1 MDVAGFL
8 RDMQALPGYG
18 GQIAHV
24 RSIPEREP
32 VYGELREP
40 LSAPLLGALRRAG
53 IESLYSHQAEAIDAV
68 RDGHNV
74 IVSTPSA
81 SGKSLCYD
89 LPVLDALTRDRSARA
104 LFLFPTKALARDQ
117 SRGIADLSPPGRIRH
132 DVFDGDTPVQDR
144 ARIRRGS
151 RLVIT
156 NPDMLH
162 RGILPN
168 HQAWYELLRRLR
180 FVVVDEAHAY
190 RGVFGSQVANVL
202 RRLRRLC
209 DRFGADPQFVMC
221 SATLANP
228 DEHAERLTGL
238 PFRVID
244 DDGAPFGGKDFV
256 LWNPPMTDAA
266 NGTRRS
272 TIDEAALLLSELMQ
286 REVRTL
292 AFVRS
297 RQGAELLT
305 IRARARLAEL
315 DASLTGNVATYR
327 GSYLPEDRRRVERDL
342 FEGRLT
348 ALAATSAMELGIDV
362 GDLDATVLT
371 GYPGSVAS
379 TWQQAGRSGRRGYRA
394 LSVLV
399 AQDDPLDQYL
409 MRHPDSF
416 FGQAHESARISPENP
431 YVLKPQLLCAAYEA
445 PLIENDVELFGP
457 DLPRAGGGA
466 GGGRLPA
473 DAPGPPAPR
482 GSRRVPGGR
491 GRHQVELGRLLH
503 ARGRPVRRGAG
514 DGRRGYG
521 LHAAIPRCRLH
532 APGGRLPGRGA
543 RPGDADRL
551 RASGRRPLLHPGAAP
566 DRDPRAEHLLEQA
579 GRLIHRPPGGGIGL
593 DDRGCPSAAAPARR
607 TRRWARSRST
617 CRRRATTP
625 SPLWLDIPPDTLA
638 AVRYEGRDLAG
649 GLHAMEHAAIGL
661 LPLFAL
667 CDRND
672 IGGLSTP
679 LHPDTGLPQVFIHDG
694 HPGGVGI
701 AERGYET
708 IEELCEATMSA
719 ILECP
724 CESGCPGCV
733 HSPKCGN
740 NNHPLDKA
748 VAVWLLRDILHGPSR
763 PRPAPG
769 AYA

>member
-24 RSIPEREP
+24 RSLPEREP
-32 VYGELREP
+32 AYGELREP
-40 LSAPLLGALRRAG
+40 LSAPILGALRRAG

-117 SRGIADLSPPGRIRH
+117 SRGIAELAPPGRIRH

-168 HQAWYELLRRLR
+168 HQGWYELLKRLR

-209 DRFGADPQFVMC
+209 RRFGADPQFVMC

-228 DEHAERLTGL
+228 GEHAERLTGL
-238 PFRVID
+238 PFRVVD

-272 TIDEAALLLSELMQ
+272 TIDEAALLLSELMH

-379 TWQQAGRSGRRGYRA
+379 AWQQAGRSGRRGYRA

-445 PLIENDVELFGP
+445 PLIEEDAELFGP
-457 DLPRAGGGA
+457 DLPALAAELESDGFLQTRRGRRHLAAHVEYPAGEVDIRSSSGGFFTLVDDQSGA
-466 GGGRLPA
+466 VLETVDEATAYTQLYPGAVYMHQAVDYLVGELDLETRTAYARPA
-473 DAPGPPAPR
+473 DVPYYTQARHLTETRVLRTYSSKPVGSSTVHLGEVSVSTTVVAF
-482 GSRRVPGGR
+482 SRR
-491 GRHQVELGRLLH
+491 
-503 ARGRPVRRGAG
+503 
-514 DGRRGYG
+514 
-521 LHAAIPRCRLH
+521 
-532 APGGRLPGRGA
+532 
-543 RPGDADRL
+543 
-551 RASGRRPLLHPGAAP
+551 S
-566 DRDPRAEHLLEQA
+566 
-579 GRLIHRPPGGGIGL
+579 
-593 DDRGCPSAAAPARR
+593 
-607 TRRWARSRST
+607 
-617 CRRRATTP
+617 RATHEALGEEPLDLPTQ
-625 SPLWLDIPPDTLA
+625 SYDTVALWLDIPNDTLA

-701 AERGYET
+701 AERGYEV
-708 IEELCEATMSA
+708 IEELCGATMSA
-719 ILECP
+719 IMECP

-748 VAVWLLRDILHGPSR
+748 VAVWLLRDILYGPSR
-763 PRPAPG
+763 RGPAG
-769 AYA
+769 AASV

>member
-1 MDVAGFL
+1 MDVAAFL
-8 RDMQALPGYG
+8 RDLQALPGYG

-24 RSIPEREP
+24 QSIPEREP
-32 VYGELREP
+32 AYGELREP
-40 LSAPLLGALRRAG
+40 LSAPLQSALRRAG
-53 IESLYSHQAEAIDAV
+53 IESLYSHQAEAVDAV

-81 SGKSLCYD
+81 SGKSLCYH

-104 LFLFPTKALARDQ
+104 LLLFPTKALARDQ
-117 SRGIADLSPPGRIRH
+117 SRGIAELAPSGGRIRH
-132 DVFDGDTPVQDR
+132 DVFDGDTPVQER

-180 FVVVDEAHAY
+180 FVVVDEAHVY
-190 RGVFGSQVANVL
+190 RGVFGSHVANVL

-209 DRFGADPQFVMC
+209 KRFGADPQFIMC

-228 DEHAERLTGL
+228 GEHAERLAGV

-256 LWNPPMTDAA
+256 LWNPPMSDAV
-266 NGTRRS
+266 NGRRRS
-272 TIDEAALLLSELMQ
+272 PTDEAALLLTELML
-286 REVRTL
+286 RKVRTL

-297 RQGAELLT
+297 RQAAELLT
-305 IRARARLAEL
+305 IRARARLREL
-315 DASLTGNVATYR
+315 DAALAGRVTAYR
-327 GSYLPEDRRRVERDL
+327 GSYLPEDRRRIERDL
-342 FEGRLT
+342 FEGRLM

-379 TWQQAGRSGRRGYRA
+379 TWQQAGRSGRRGDRA

-399 AQDDPLDQYL
+399 AQDNPLDQYL

-416 FGQAHESARISPENP
+416 FEQANESARISPENP

-445 PLIENDVELFGP
+445 PLIDEDAELFGP
-457 DLPRAGGGA
+457 HLPALAAELESDGFLQMRRGRWHLPAHVEYPAGDVDIRSGSGGFFTLVDEQSGAVLETVDEATAYTQLYPGAVYLHQAEDYLVAELDLETRTAYAGPADVPYYTQARHLTETRVLNVYSSKPVGSSTVHLGEISVSTTVIAFRRRSRTTHESLGEQPVDLPTQSYDTVA
-466 GGGRLPA
+466 
-473 DAPGPPAPR
+473 
-482 GSRRVPGGR
+482 
-491 GRHQVELGRLLH
+491 
-503 ARGRPVRRGAG
+503 
-514 DGRRGYG
+514 
-521 LHAAIPRCRLH
+521 
-532 APGGRLPGRGA
+532 
-543 RPGDADRL
+543 
-551 RASGRRPLLHPGAAP
+551 
-566 DRDPRAEHLLEQA
+566 
-579 GRLIHRPPGGGIGL
+579 
-593 DDRGCPSAAAPARR
+593 
-607 TRRWARSRST
+607 
-617 CRRRATTP
+617 
-625 SPLWLDIPPDTLA
+625 LWLDFPADTLA
-638 AVRYEGRDLAG
+638 AIRSERRDLAG

-679 LHPDTGLPQVFIHDG
+679 LHPDTGRPQVIIHDG

-701 AERGYET
+701 AEHGYEV
-708 IEELCEATMSA
+708 IEELCKATMSA

-733 HSPKCGN
+733 QSPKCGN

-748 VAVWLLRDILHGPSR
+748 VAVRLLRDILYGPSR
-763 PRPAPG
+763 RRPAPTT
-769 AYA
+769 YA

>member
-1 MDVAGFL
+1 MDVAAFL
-8 RDMQALPGYG
+8 RDLQALPGYG

-32 VYGELREP
+32 AYGELREP
-40 LSAPLLGALRRAG
+40 LSAPLSSALRRAG
-53 IESLYSHQAEAIDAV
+53 IESLYSHQAEAVDAV
-68 RDGHNV
+68 RAGHNV

-81 SGKSLCYD
+81 SGKSLCYN
-89 LPVLDALTRDRSARA
+89 LPVLDALTKDRSARA
-104 LFLFPTKALARDQ
+104 LLLFPTKALARDQ
-117 SRGIADLSPPGRIRH
+117 SRGISALTPSGGRIRH
-132 DVFDGDTPVQDR
+132 DVFDGDTPVPER

-168 HQAWYELLRRLR
+168 HQAWHELLTRLR

-190 RGVFGSQVANVL
+190 RGVFGSHVANVL

-209 DRFGADPQFVMC
+209 KRFGAEPQFIMC

-228 DEHAERLTGL
+228 GEHAERLAGV

-266 NGTRRS
+266 NGRRRS
-272 TIDEAALLLSELMQ
+272 TTDEAALLLTELML
-286 REVRTL
+286 RKVRTL

-297 RQGAELLT
+297 RQAAELLT
-305 IRARARLAEL
+305 IRARARLRALEPGL
-315 DASLTGNVATYR
+315 VGQIVPYR
-327 GSYLPEDRRRVERDL
+327 GSYLPEDRRRIERDL
-342 FEGRLT
+342 FEGRLM

-379 TWQQAGRSGRRGYRA
+379 TWQQAGRSGRRGDRA
-394 LSVLV
+394 LSMLV
-399 AQDDPLDQYL
+399 AQDNPLDQYL

-416 FGQAHESARISPENP
+416 FEQANESARISSENP

-445 PLIENDVELFGP
+445 PLIDDDAELFGP
-457 DLPRAGGGA
+457 DLPALAAELESDGFLQMRRGRWHLAAAVEYPAGDVDIRSGSGGFFMLVDDQSGAVLETVDEATAYTQLYPGAVYLHQAEDYLVAELDLETRTAYA
-466 GGGRLPA
+466 GPA
-473 DAPGPPAPR
+473 DVPYYTQARHLTETRVLNVYSSKPV
-482 GSRRVPGGR
+482 GSSTIHLGEISVSTTVIAFRR
-491 GRHQVELGRLLH
+491 
-503 ARGRPVRRGAG
+503 
-514 DGRRGYG
+514 
-521 LHAAIPRCRLH
+521 
-532 APGGRLPGRGA
+532 
-543 RPGDADRL
+543 
-551 RASGRRPLLHPGAAP
+551 
-566 DRDPRAEHLLEQA
+566 
-579 GRLIHRPPGGGIGL
+579 
-593 DDRGCPSAAAPARR
+593 
-607 TRRWARSRST
+607 RSR
-617 CRRRATTP
+617 TTHEALGEQP
-625 SPLWLDIPPDTLA
+625 VDLPTQSYDTVALWLDFPADTLA
-638 AVRYEGRDLAG
+638 AIRAERGDLAG

-679 LHPDTGLPQVFIHDG
+679 LHPDTGRPQVFIHDG

-701 AERGYET
+701 AEHGYEV
-708 IEELCEATMSA
+708 IEELCKATMSA
-719 ILECP
+719 IVECP

-748 VAVWLLRDILHGPSR
+748 VAVRLLRDILYGPSR
-763 PRPAPG
+763 PRPAPTT
-769 AYA
+769 YA

>member
-1 MDVAGFL
+1 MDVAAFL
-8 RDMQALPGYG
+8 RDLEALPGYD

-32 VYGELREP
+32 AYGELREP
-40 LSAPLLGALRRAG
+40 LSAPLEDALRGAG
-53 IESLYSHQAEAIDAV
+53 IESLYSHQAEAVDAV

-81 SGKSLCYD
+81 SGKSLCYH
-89 LPVLDALTRDRSARA
+89 LPVIDALTRDRSARA
-104 LFLFPTKALARDQ
+104 LLLFPTKALARDQ
-117 SRGIADLSPPGRIRH
+117 GRAISELAPSGRLRH
-132 DVFDGDTPVQDR
+132 DAFDGDTPVQDR

-151 RLVIT
+151 RILIT

-209 DRFGADPQFVMC
+209 QRFGADPQIIMC

-228 DEHAERLTGL
+228 GEHAERLAGL
-238 PFRVID
+238 PFRVVD

-256 LWNPPMTDAA
+256 LWNPPMSDAV
-266 NGTRRS
+266 NGRRRS
-272 TIDEAALLLSELMQ
+272 PTDEAALLLTELML
-286 REVRTL
+286 RAVRTL

-297 RQGAELLT
+297 RQAAELLT
-305 IRARARLAEL
+305 IRARARLREL
-315 DASLTGNVATYR
+315 DASLVGRVTAYR
-327 GSYLPEDRRRVERDL
+327 GSYLPEDRRRIESDL

-348 ALAATSAMELGIDV
+348 GLAATSAMELGIDV

-379 TWQQAGRSGRRGYRA
+379 TWQQAGRSGRRGGRA

-409 MRHPDSF
+409 VRHPDSF

-445 PLIENDVELFGP
+445 PLVDDDAELFGP
-457 DLPRAGGGA
+457 KLPALAAELESDGFLQLRRGRWHLAADVEYPAGEVDIRSGSARFYTLVDDESSAVLETVDEATAYTQLYPGSVYLHQAEDYLVSELDMETRTGYARPADVPYYTQARQVGETRVLNVFSKRAVGYSTAYLGEVSVSTTVVAFSKRSRTTHETLGEEPLDLPTQSYDTVA
-466 GGGRLPA
+466 
-473 DAPGPPAPR
+473 
-482 GSRRVPGGR
+482 
-491 GRHQVELGRLLH
+491 
-503 ARGRPVRRGAG
+503 
-514 DGRRGYG
+514 
-521 LHAAIPRCRLH
+521 
-532 APGGRLPGRGA
+532 
-543 RPGDADRL
+543 
-551 RASGRRPLLHPGAAP
+551 
-566 DRDPRAEHLLEQA
+566 
-579 GRLIHRPPGGGIGL
+579 
-593 DDRGCPSAAAPARR
+593 
-607 TRRWARSRST
+607 
-617 CRRRATTP
+617 
-625 SPLWLDIPPDTLA
+625 LWLDVPAETLA
-638 AVRYEGRDLAG
+638 AIRYERRDLAG

-679 LHPDTGLPQVFIHDG
+679 LHPDTGQPQVFIHDG

-701 AERGYET
+701 AERGYEV
-708 IEELCEATMSA
+708 IEDLCEATMSA

-740 NNHPLDKA
+740 NNHPLDKG
-748 VAVWLLRDILHGPSR
+748 VAVRLLRDILYGPS
-763 PRPAPG
+763 PRGPAG
-769 AYA
+769 AASV

>member
-1 MDVAGFL
+1 MDVAAFL
-8 RDMQALPGYG
+8 RDLEALPGYG

-24 RSIPEREP
+24 QSIPEREP
-32 VYGELREP
+32 AYGELREP
-40 LSAPLLGALRRAG
+40 LSAPLQSALRRAG
-53 IESLYSHQAEAIDAV
+53 IESLYSHQAEAVDAV

-81 SGKSLCYD
+81 SGKSLCYH

-104 LFLFPTKALARDQ
+104 LLLFPTKALARDQ
-117 SRGIADLSPPGRIRH
+117 SRGIAELAPSGGRIRH
-132 DVFDGDTPVQDR
+132 DVFDGDTPVPER

-168 HQAWYELLRRLR
+168 HQAWYELLRRLQ
-180 FVVVDEAHAY
+180 FVVVDEAHVY
-190 RGVFGSQVANVL
+190 RGVFGSHVANVL

-209 DRFGADPQFVMC
+209 KRFGADPQFIMC

-228 DEHAERLTGL
+228 GEHAERLAGV

-256 LWNPPMTDAA
+256 LWNPPMSDAV
-266 NGTRRS
+266 NGRRRS
-272 TIDEAALLLSELMQ
+272 PTDEAALLLTELML
-286 REVRTL
+286 RKVRTL

-297 RQGAELLT
+297 RQAAELLT
-305 IRARARLAEL
+305 IRARARLREL
-315 DASLTGNVATYR
+315 DAALAGRVTAYR
-327 GSYLPEDRRRVERDL
+327 GSYLPEDRRRIERDL
-342 FEGRLT
+342 FEGRLM

-379 TWQQAGRSGRRGYRA
+379 TWQQAGRSGRRGDRA

-399 AQDDPLDQYL
+399 AQDNPLDQYL

-416 FGQAHESARISPENP
+416 FEQANESARISSENP

-445 PLIENDVELFGP
+445 PLIGDDDELFGP
-457 DLPRAGGGA
+457 DLPALAAELESDGFLQMRR
-466 GGGRLPA
+466 GRWHLPA
-473 DAPGPPAPR
+473 
-482 GSRRVPGGR
+482 
-491 GRHQVELGRLLH
+491 HVEY
-503 ARGRPVRRGAG
+503 PAG
-514 DGRRGYG
+514 DVDIRSGS
-521 LHAAIPRCRLH
+521 
-532 APGGRLPGRGA
+532 GGFFTLVDEQSGA
-543 RPGDADRL
+543 VLETVDEATAYTQL
-551 RASGRRPLLHPGAAP
+551 YPGAVYLHQ
-566 DRDPRAEHLLEQA
+566 AEDYLVAELDLETRTAYAGPADVPYYTQARHLTETRVLNVYSSKPVGSSTVHLGEISVSTTVIA
-579 GRLIHRPPGGGIGL
+579 F
-593 DDRGCPSAAAPARR
+593 RR
-607 TRRWARSRST
+607 RSR
-617 CRRRATTP
+617 TTHESLGEQP
-625 SPLWLDIPPDTLA
+625 VDLPTQSYDTVALWLDFPADTLA
-638 AVRYEGRDLAG
+638 AIRSERRDLAG

-679 LHPDTGLPQVFIHDG
+679 LHPDTGRPQVFIHDG

-701 AERGYET
+701 AEHGYEV
-708 IEELCEATMSA
+708 IEDLCKATMSA
-719 ILECP
+719 IMECP

-748 VAVWLLRDILHGPSR
+748 VAVRLLRDILYGPSR
-763 PRPAPG
+763 RRPAPTT
-769 AYA
+769 YA